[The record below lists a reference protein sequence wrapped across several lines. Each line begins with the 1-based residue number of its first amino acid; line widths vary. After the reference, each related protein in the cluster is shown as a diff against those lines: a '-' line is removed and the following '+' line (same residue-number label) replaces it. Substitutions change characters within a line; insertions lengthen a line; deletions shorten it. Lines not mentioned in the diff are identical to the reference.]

1 LSAKTPSVLIVD
13 DDPELCN
20 VLLRGLGAAGYDV
33 QAKTSATDALAS
45 IEARDFD
52 VVVTDIR
59 MPKMGGLA
67 LCRRLSEVRPD
78 IPVVVITAFGSME
91 TAIEAMRAGAYDFVV
106 KPFELEAVRAAV
118 RRAYERRSL
127 LQKVHRLE
135 HALRG
140 GETIDGMVGGSVAMQ
155 PVYDLVQRVAG
166 ADATVVITGESGTG
180 KELVAR
186 AIHDLSPRCA
196 GPFIAVNCGAIS
208 SDLIESELFG
218 HEKGAFTGAI
228 DRRIGRI
235 ESANKGTLF
244 LDEIGELEPAL
255 QVKLLRA
262 LQERTFERVGSSSSI
277 SVDVRIVAATN
288 RDLAAEVAAGRFRE
302 DLYYRIAV
310 VPVKLPPL
318 RDRREDIRLL
328 AQTFLA
334 RIQAS
339 RAGLSTGGTAGS
351 TPGGAGAGRAAP
363 TPKKLSAAALG
374 ALDGYRWPGN
384 VRELENAIEHGL
396 ALCDGDTI
404 DLKDLPLSVG
414 RSGQA
419 AALRELWRQGERS
432 FDDTV
437 TRFETEI
444 LREALESH
452 QWNQTRTANALGI
465 TRRVLKL
472 KMDKLG
478 IESRG
483 GDEAD

>member
-1 LSAKTPSVLIVD
+1 MVGRST
-13 DDPELCN
+13 
-20 VLLRGLGAAGYDV
+20 
-33 QAKTSATDALAS
+33 
-45 IEARDFD
+45 
-52 VVVTDIR
+52 
-59 MPKMGGLA
+59 
-67 LCRRLSEVRPD
+67 
-78 IPVVVITAFGSME
+78 
-91 TAIEAMRAGAYDFVV
+91 AMREIFRTVERIA
-106 KPFELEAVRAAV
+106 RA
-118 RRAYERRSL
+118 E
-127 LQKVHRLE
+127 
-135 HALRG
+135 
-140 GETIDGMVGGSVAMQ
+140 
-155 PVYDLVQRVAG
+155 
-166 ADATVVITGESGTG
+166 ATVLVMGESGTG

-186 AIHDLSPRCA
+186 AIHDLSPRGA
-196 GPFIAVNCGAIS
+196 GPFIAVNCGAIPS
-208 SDLIESELFG
+208 ELIESELFG
-218 HEKGAFTGAI
+218 HEKGAFTGAV

-244 LDEIGELEPAL
+244 HDEVGELEPAV

-262 LQERTFERVGSSSSI
+262 LQERSFERVGSSTTI

-318 RDRREDIRLL
+318 RERREDIRLL
-328 AQTFLA
+328 AGTFLE
-334 RIQAS
+334 RIQAA
-339 RAGLSTGGTAGS
+339 RGI
-351 TPGGAGAGRAAP
+351 

-374 ALDGYRWPGN
+374 ALEGYRWPGN

-396 ALCDGDTI
+396 ALCEGDTI
-404 DLKDLPLSVG
+404 ELADLPLSIA

-419 AALRELWRQGERS
+419 EALREQWRQGERS
-432 FDDTV
+432 FEETV

-478 IESRG
+478 IESPAG
-483 GDEAD
+483 SEDD

>member
-1 LSAKTPSVLIVD
+1 MPRILVVD
-13 DDPELCN
+13 DEPGVQESLRMLLKSDGDVAIAGDVDAALREVAIATPDV
-20 VLLRGLGAAGYDV
+20 VLLDLVMPGRSGLELLEELRERGVRAPVIVLTATNTVSAAVQAMKHGAA
-33 QAKTSATDALAS
+33 
-45 IEARDFD
+45 
-52 VVVTDIR
+52 
-59 MPKMGGLA
+59 
-67 LCRRLSEVRPD
+67 
-78 IPVVVITAFGSME
+78 
-91 TAIEAMRAGAYDFVV
+91 DFVT
-106 KPFELEAVRAAV
+106 KPFELEALRIKVRNLIEKHDLQREV
-118 RRAYERRSL
+118 ER
-127 LQKVHRLE
+127 
-135 HALRG
+135 LRDEVEDRQQLG
-140 GETIDGMVGGSVAMQ
+140 RMVGRSTAMRDIFRA
-155 PVYDLVQRVAG
+155 VERIAR
-166 ADATVVITGESGTG
+166 AEATVLVSGESGTG

-186 AIHDLSPRCA
+186 AIHDLSPRKA
-196 GPFIAVNCGAIS
+196 GPFIAVNCGAIP

-235 ESANKGTLF
+235 ESAHKGTLF
-244 LDEIGELEPAL
+244 LDEIGELEPAV

-277 SVDVRIVAATN
+277 SVDVRFVAATN
-288 RDLAAEVAAGRFRE
+288 RDLNAEVAAGRFRE
-302 DLYYRIAV
+302 DLYYRVAV

-328 AQTFLA
+328 AQTFLT

-339 RAGLSTGGTAGS
+339 RGS
-351 TPGGAGAGRAAP
+351 AP
-363 TPKKLSAAALG
+363 DSAKKLAAAALG
-374 ALDGYRWPGN
+374 ALEGYRWPGN

-404 DLKDLPLSVG
+404 ELKDLPLSVG
-414 RSGQA
+414 RTGQA
-419 AALRELWRQGERS
+419 EALREQWRQGERS

-452 QWNQTRTANALGI
+452 QWNQTRTATGLGI

-483 GDEAD
+483 GDEGD